1 MPIFDTDAM
10 VARMLEA
17 AMPIIVPIIP
27 AIILLIMI
35 KCKKPMG
42 ILVMSGVL
50 FLANFKGY
58 TCLRVIQHLSSRQI
72 TENIGYLGTVAV
84 ITVVSTILC
93 IFGVIKG
100 SMLYKLK
107 KQKNDKSVQTQGE

>member
-17 AMPIIVPIIP
+17 ALPILAPIIP

-42 ILVMSGVL
+42 MFIMSGILFVANFRGYL
-50 FLANFKGY
+50 FLRIVQEISDKRLA
-58 TCLRVIQHLSSRQI
+58 
-72 TENIGYLGTVAV
+72 ENIGYVGTVII
-84 ITVVSTILC
+84 ITIASTILC
-93 IFGVIKG
+93 IFGVVKG
-100 SMLYKLK
+100 SMLYKLDNQK
-107 KQKNDKSVQTQGE
+107 GKNDKSVQN